1 MRIHCSVH
9 QKTAAL
15 RSAFTLVEVMI
26 VMALLLSLIISS
38 AAALLVFDRSSRRV
52 ADSTAAM
59 ALVEAKIYDIRAAT
73 YNPPST
79 NFGTTNIFLTN
90 NVSIALDQAGSSY
103 RVPGTLISKIQPV
116 TGGHLITVTGTF
128 QTPGRPFSVSLQT
141 IVNEYS
147 GGQE

>member
-1 MRIHCSVH
+1 MKVRNRAERVCNISGS
-9 QKTAAL
+9 
-15 RSAFTLVEVMI
+15 REVGGPCCK
-26 VMALLLSLIISS
+26 ST
-38 AAALLVFDRSSRRV
+38 DRS
-52 ADSTAAM
+52 
-59 ALVEAKIYDIRAAT
+59 
-73 YNPPST
+73 
-79 NFGTTNIFLTN
+79 
-90 NVSIALDQAGSSY
+90 SIALDQAGSSY